1 MSQNIIYGAGGH
13 ARVIA
18 DALKKSGK
26 ELIAY
31 FDDADAIS
39 SINRIPVMNYA
50 NTISPDAKLI
60 IGVGN
65 NKIRKQISAYVNH
78 KFGIVIHPGATIAA
92 DAIIGEG
99 SVVLAGAVIQSGVT
113 IGKHVIVN
121 ANVTIDHD
129 AIVSD
134 FSSIYPNSYIG
145 AKAYIGAGAT
155 IEAGAVI
162 KRFAKINGIFP
173 IKELTELD
181 LS

>member
-31 FDDADAIS
+31 FDDADTIS
-39 SINRIPVMNYA
+39 EIKRIPVVNYS
-50 NTISPDAKLI
+50 NTSFPDANLI

-65 NKIRKQISAYVNH
+65 NKIRKQISEYVDH
-78 KFGIVIHPGATIAA
+78 KFGIIIHPGATIAT

-99 SVVLAGAVIQSGVT
+99 SVVLAGAVIQNGVI
-113 IGKHVIVN
+113 IGKHVIIN

-129 AIVSD
+129 VIIND
-134 FSSIYPNSYIG
+134 YSSIYPNSYLG
-145 AKAYIGAGAT
+145 AEAHIGAGAT

-162 KRFAKINGIFP
+162 KRFAKIDGIFP